1 MVCGKRMGNFPLSA
15 LWLNLIV
22 ISGTWGSS
30 FVLVKL
36 ITESMHP
43 FAFAASRG
51 FIAMLALLVWLA
63 LRNRAAPA
71 YYRWPLPSRTAD
83 NLGAEG
89 AAARKPR
96 AGERS

>member
-1 MVCGKRMGNFPLSA
+1 MEELPLST

-30 FVLVKL
+30 FVPVRL

-51 FIAMLALLVWLA
+51 FIAMSALG
-63 LRNRAAPA
+63 
-71 YYRWPLPSRTAD
+71 T
-83 NLGAEG
+83 AEG
-89 AAARKPR
+89 VHHKASPPRLRGRHAAVARKPHAEER
-96 AGERS
+96 A